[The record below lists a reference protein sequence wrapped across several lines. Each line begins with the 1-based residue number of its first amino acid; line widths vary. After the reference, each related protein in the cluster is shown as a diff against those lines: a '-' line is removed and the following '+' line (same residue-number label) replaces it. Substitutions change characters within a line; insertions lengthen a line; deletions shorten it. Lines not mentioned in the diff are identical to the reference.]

1 MIIDRE
7 LPLRAAQY
15 LAVHGWTQGS
25 MKSPGG
31 AVCLTGALRECSPQS
46 GDWLIAR
53 EVYRRYERGEGWNDA
68 SIRTEAE
75 VVANLHTGPIFDV
88 DIENAFGPQWSEI
101 VPVVRRT
108 ATFDSADRDRL
119 RAVVGAARDDAWR
132 DAAEAAW
139 FTARDA
145 DRATSRNAARN
156 AAGDAARFA
165 TGDVTGYAD
174 RDTTQDAAEESA
186 EGPVGALAIRDLIGQ
201 GSFSQAHYDTLT
213 SAWRTVIGPIHPDDP
228 DSQS

>member
-7 LPLRAAQY
+7 LPLKAAQY
-15 LAVHGWTQGS
+15 IAVHGWTQGT

-31 AVCLTGALRECSPQS
+31 AVCLTGVLRECSFQS

-53 EVYRRYERGEGWNDA
+53 EVYRCYERGEGWNDA
-68 SIRTEAE
+68 GIRTEEE
-75 VVANLHTGPIFDV
+75 VAAYLHTGPIFDV
-88 DIENAFGPQWSEI
+88 DIENAFGPQWRQI
-101 VPVVRRT
+101 VPLVRRT

-119 RAVVGAARDDAWR
+119 RAVVGAVRDDAWR

-139 FTARDA
+139 VTARDA
-145 DRATSRNAARN
+145 DRTTVRNAARD

-174 RDTTQDAAEESA
+174 RDTTEDSA
-186 EGPVGALAIRDLIGQ
+186 EGAVGALAIRDLIGQ
-201 GSFSQAHYDTLT
+201 GSFSRAHYDTLT
-213 SAWRTVIGPIHPDDP
+213 SAWRTVIGAIHLADP